1 MNVQTACST
10 SLVAVHLACQS
21 LLAGECDFALAG
33 GVTIEVPH
41 RRGYLFKEN
50 EILSP
55 DGHCHAFDHQAKGTV
70 FGSGAGVVV
79 LRPLK
84 AALKD
89 GDHIH
94 AVIRGSAINNDGAGK
109 AGYLAPSVDGQAAAV
124 VEALGIA
131 GVDADSIGYIE
142 CHGTGTYLGDP
153 IEVAALTR
161 AFRQSTD
168 KRWLLRHRL
177 GQDQHRP
184 HRHGRRGDRSDQ
196 GGAVAGERA
205 DPAQPELREA
215 QPHHR
220 LRRQPVLR
228 ERQPARL
235 EARGARPGG
244 RA

>member
-1 MNVQTACST
+1 M
-10 SLVAVHLACQS
+10 
-21 LLAGECDFALAG
+21 
-33 GVTIEVPH
+33 
-41 RRGYLFKEN
+41 
-50 EILSP
+50 
-55 DGHCHAFDHQAKGTV
+55 

-161 AFRQSTD
+161 AFRQGTD
-168 KRWLLRHRL
+168 
-177 GQDQHRP
+177 
-184 HRHGRRGDRSDQ
+184 
-196 GGAVAGERA
+196 AAATAGS
-205 DPAQPELREA
+205 
-215 QPHHR
+215 
-220 LRRQPVLR
+220 
-228 ERQPARL
+228 AR
-235 EARGARPGG
+235 
-244 RA
+244 